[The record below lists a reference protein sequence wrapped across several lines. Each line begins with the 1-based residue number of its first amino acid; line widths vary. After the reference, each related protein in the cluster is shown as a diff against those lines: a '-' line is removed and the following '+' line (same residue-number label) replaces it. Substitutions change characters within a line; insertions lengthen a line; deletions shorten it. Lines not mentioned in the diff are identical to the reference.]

1 MMSQTSENNNHDTAS
16 RKIFVGSLAWQTT
29 TEDLRRFFEQFG
41 EVIDANVVCETY
53 PGRSK
58 GYGFVT
64 FKDAVSAARALEN
77 PRPVIDGRTT
87 NCNLASLRVKQN
99 MNQPHKNELLNQ
111 VRPPHQ
117 YQPGLQHLIPYCT
130 RVIWD
135 SVSGQYRYMY
145 NNPCYPFPTQMVH
158 YNYNYACITQP
169 NSHQTNRKPVV
180 ISAPQKSSAPRH
192 IINEID
198 QRAVPP
204 KSSVRTERI
213 SQIKQE
219 LIVDDD
225 NKEVVTKPDSDA
237 DQQRATGQAG
247 DNIGKDGDI
256 KQDAMNQEGKINGQ
270 EYGMKQAVYA
280 AIDDIHKFFM
290 NEVTCEQKHDTNQD
304 EDVTKEVLDNGIKV
318 THQDEDVQVAE
329 DTL

>member
-1 MMSQTSENNNHDTAS
+1 MSQTSENNNHDTAS

-29 TEDLRRFFEQFG
+29 TEDLRKFFEQFG

-64 FKDAVSAARALEN
+64 FRDAVSAARALEN

-99 MNQPHKNELLNQ
+99 MNQPHKNGLLNQ

-117 YQPGLQHLIPYCT
+117 YQPGLQHVIPYCT

-145 NNPCYPFPTQMVH
+145 NNPFPTQMVH
-158 YNYNYACITQP
+158 YNYNYTCITQP

-180 ISAPQKSSAPRH
+180 ISAPQKSSVPRH

-204 KSSVRTERI
+204 KSSVRTESI
-213 SQIKQE
+213 SQINQE
-219 LIVDDD
+219 LIADDD
-225 NKEVVTKPDSDA
+225 NKEVVTIPDSDV
-237 DQQRATGQAG
+237 DQQRATDQAG

-256 KQDAMNQEGKINGQ
+256 KQDARNRKGKING
-270 EYGMKQAVYA
+270 MKQAIYA
-280 AIDDIHKFFM
+280 AIRDIQENVM
-290 NEVTCEQKHDTNQD
+290 NEVMCEQKHDTNQD
-304 EDVTKEVLDNGIKV
+304 EDVTKEVLDNGIKKV
-318 THQDEDVQVAE
+318 THQDEDVEVAE

>member
-1 MMSQTSENNNHDTAS
+1 M
-16 RKIFVGSLAWQTT
+16 
-29 TEDLRRFFEQFG
+29 
-41 EVIDANVVCETY
+41 
-53 PGRSK
+53 
-58 GYGFVT
+58 
-64 FKDAVSAARALEN
+64 
-77 PRPVIDGRTT
+77 
-87 NCNLASLRVKQN
+87 
-99 MNQPHKNELLNQ
+99 
-111 VRPPHQ
+111 
-117 YQPGLQHLIPYCT
+117 
-130 RVIWD
+130 
-135 SVSGQYRYMY
+135 
-145 NNPCYPFPTQMVH
+145 
-158 YNYNYACITQP
+158 
-169 NSHQTNRKPVV
+169 
-180 ISAPQKSSAPRH
+180 
-192 IINEID
+192 
-198 QRAVPP
+198 PP

-213 SQIKQE
+213 SQINQE

-225 NKEVVTKPDSDA
+225 NKEVVTKPDSDV